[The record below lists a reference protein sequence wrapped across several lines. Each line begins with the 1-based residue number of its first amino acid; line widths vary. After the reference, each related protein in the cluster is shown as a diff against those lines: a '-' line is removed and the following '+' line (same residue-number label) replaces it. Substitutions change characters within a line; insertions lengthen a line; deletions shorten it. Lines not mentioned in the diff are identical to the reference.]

1 MSRNWYIPCGSCPY
15 LKVEHWPGER
25 IATRCASPESPHM
38 PVERVL
44 AVMPDYTRDPGNGTI
59 RQRWCH
65 DRTEKG
71 EMK

>member
-1 MSRNWYIPCGSCPY
+1 MEDNWYIKCGACPH
-15 LKVEHWPGER
+15 LRVEHWPQGKT
-25 IATRCASPESPHM
+25 ATRCASPESPWA

-44 AVMPDYTRDPGNGTI
+44 AVMPDFTSDPGNRTI

-71 EMK
+71 ELK